1 MTETE
6 THIGATTEISGPNQ
20 EQKERE
26 NEQGTQDCKGCT
38 HTLREWRCSIG
49 NSPRPAGLGLKKPRI
64 KPDSLNIVDNEDY

>member
-26 NEQGTQDCKGCT
+26 NEQGTQDREGCT
-38 HTLREWRCSIG
+38 HTLKQWGCSIR
-49 NSPRPAGLGLKKPRI
+49 NTPRPAGQDLKKLGI